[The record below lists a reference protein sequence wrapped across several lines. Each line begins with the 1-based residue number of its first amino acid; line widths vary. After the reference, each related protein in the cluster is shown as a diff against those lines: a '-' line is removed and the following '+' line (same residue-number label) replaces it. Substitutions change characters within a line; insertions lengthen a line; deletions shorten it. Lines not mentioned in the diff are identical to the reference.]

1 MSWKLEVTEVF
12 LNDSDKYLA
21 NKYPGVG
28 VFKCGNDLM
37 AVTSHPVGAAYSIP
51 GGAGILAASL
61 PAPPEPVRSMTFS
74 EDFLLKFAAIAQKPD
89 LATALVNK
97 A

>member
-12 LNDSDKYLA
+12 LGENEKYLSA
-21 NKYPGVG
+21 KYPGVG

-37 AVTSHPVGAAYSIP
+37 AVISHPVGSAYSIP

-61 PAPPEPVRSMTFS
+61 RAQPEATQGVAFS
-74 EDFLLKFAAIAQKPD
+74 EDFLLKFVAIAQKPD
-89 LATALVNK
+89 LAAALVNK

>member
-37 AVTSHPVGAAYSIP
+37 AVTSHPVGAAYNIP

-61 PAPPEPVRSMTFS
+61 PASEPGRGMAFS

>member
-12 LNDSDKYLA
+12 LSDSDKYLA

-37 AVTSHPVGAAYSIP
+37 AVTSHPTGAAYSIP

-61 PAPPEPVRSMTFS
+61 PAPPEPGRGMAFS